1 MNNVSIFYLQNIHGR
16 DVVKSI
22 WKTEK
27 ETFEDSITIQ
37 PVSNN
42 PDQKHYLVISL
53 SEKTNKLF
61 RNFRAHEVENSGLR
75 ARIPAFADPVF
86 GNKDNLDLLQ

>member
-1 MNNVSIFYLQNIHGR
+1 MNNVSIFYLKNIHWR

-27 ETFEDSITIQ
+27 DTFEDYITIQ

-42 PDQKHYLVISL
+42 PDLKHYLVISL

-61 RNFRAHEVENSGLR
+61 QNFRAHKVENADLR
-75 ARIPAFADPVF
+75 ARIPAYSDPVF
-86 GNKDNLDLLQ
+86 GNKDHLNLLQ